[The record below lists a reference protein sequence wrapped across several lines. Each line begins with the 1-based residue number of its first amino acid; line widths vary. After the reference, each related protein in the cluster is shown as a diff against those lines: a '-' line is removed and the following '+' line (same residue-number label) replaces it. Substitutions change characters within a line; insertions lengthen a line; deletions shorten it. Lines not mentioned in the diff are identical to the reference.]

1 MPMPKIAI
9 PVANTYQELVG
20 AANPSTGAAPETL
33 PWWFYDTQLYTS
45 TTTTQLTFFAAAPA
59 TPDLGNMPIG
69 GALPNPNFFAVHYV
83 FFDFLQNASGTPYV
97 TTSAAAATVANAG
110 AINDVGS
117 LLLSGRGRFQITLS
131 DKNYGPWP
139 ISVTGGTGAA
149 MGFLAILSGTTL
161 GTASQAKEYGYS
173 ALGAGAF
180 LGGKV
185 IIPPQTG
192 FNIIATWPAALTLTG
207 NYQVRAV
214 LYGVYYRRVL

>member
-9 PVANTYQELVG
+9 PVANSYQELVG

-45 TTTTQLTFFAAAPA
+45 AATVQLTFFAAAPV
-59 TPDLGNMPIG
+59 TRDLGNMPIG
-69 GALPNPNFFAVHYV
+69 GSLPNPNFFALHYV
-83 FFDFLQNASGTPYV
+83 HFDFMQNAAGTPY
-97 TTSAAAATVANAG
+97 TTTAGIGAAVANAN
-110 AINDVGS
+110 ALNDVGS
-117 LLLSGRGRFQITLS
+117 LLLSGRSRFQLNLS
-131 DKNYGPWP
+131 DKAYGPWP
-139 ISVTGGTGAA
+139 MSVTGGTGAA
-149 MGFLAILSGTTL
+149 LGFIAIAGLTGAGNAQRSDF
-161 GTASQAKEYGYS
+161 GYN

-192 FNIIATWPAALTLTG
+192 FNVVADWPASLTLTG
-207 NYQVRAV
+207 NYQIRCT